1 MNVHSEKEGKVSQG
15 DKKGLIRQAAIRVF
29 AREGF
34 HPARMET
41 IAHEAGV
48 AVGTI
53 YNYFESK
60 KDVLLSVFEAELEER
75 ISFFEELRESG
86 LSVPEQIAQIL
97 QGYFSL
103 LREKTDLV
111 QVLLRERFNPG
122 KGFKDKLS
130 DFHRKVVERIEILI
144 QEGIDQGWVRPC
156 NPRIIAPA
164 LFAVV
169 QSIGVWEMIHPGT
182 VVRELFQTAPTELA
196 DFIWNGLKK
205 GERDEA
211 RD

>member
-1 MNVHSEKEGKVSQG
+1 MARNNKDE
-15 DKKGLIRQAAIRVF
+15 LIREAAIRVF

-34 HPARMET
+34 HRARMET

-60 KDVLLSVFEAELEER
+60 RDVLLAVFEAEFEEQ
-75 ISFFEELRESG
+75 ISFFEGLQESG

-97 QGYFSL
+97 QDHFSL
-103 LREKTDLV
+103 LRERTELA
-111 QVLLRERFNPG
+111 QVLLQERFNPG
-122 KGFKDKLS
+122 EGFKEKLS
-130 DFHRKVVERIEILI
+130 NFHRKVVERIEALI

-156 NPRIIAPA
+156 DPRIIAPA
-164 LFAVV
+164 LFAIV
-169 QSIGVWEMIHPGT
+169 QSIGSWEMIHSGT
-182 VVRELFQTAPTELA
+182 VVGELFQTAPTELA

-205 GERDEA
+205 GDER
-211 RD
+211 

>member
-1 MNVHSEKEGKVSQG
+1 MLQG
-15 DKKGLIRQAAIRVF
+15 DKKRLIRQAAIRVF

-53 YNYFESK
+53 YNYFASK
-60 KDVLLSVFEAELEER
+60 EDVLLSIFEAELDER
-75 ISFFEELRESG
+75 VSFFEELQGSG
-86 LSVPEQIAQIL
+86 LPVPEQIAQIL
-97 QGYFSL
+97 QGHFSL
-103 LREKTDLV
+103 FQEKTELA
-111 QVLLRERFNPG
+111 QVLLQERFNPG
-122 KGFKDKLS
+122 KGFKNKLS
-130 DFHRKVVERIEILI
+130 DFHRKVAERIEALI
-144 QEGIDQGWVRPC
+144 EQGIDQGWVRPC

-169 QSIGVWEMIHPGT
+169 QSIGVWEMIHPEE
-182 VVRELFQTAPTELA
+182 VVQELFQTAPSELA

-205 GERDEA
+205 GDNK
-211 RD
+211 

>member
-1 MNVHSEKEGKVSQG
+1 MARNTKDE
-15 DKKGLIRQAAIRVF
+15 LIRQAAIRVF

-34 HPARMET
+34 HRARMET

-60 KDVLLSVFEAELEER
+60 RDVLLAVFEAEFEEQ
-75 ISFFEELRESG
+75 ISFFEGLQESG
-86 LSVPEQIAQIL
+86 LSIPEQIAQIL
-97 QGYFSL
+97 QGHFSL
-103 LREKTDLV
+103 LREKTELA
-111 QVLLRERFNPG
+111 QVLLQERFNPG
-122 KGFKDKLS
+122 EGFKEKLS
-130 DFHRKVVERIEILI
+130 NFHRKVVERIEALI

-156 NPRIIAPA
+156 DPRIIAPA
-164 LFAVV
+164 LFAIV
-169 QSIGVWEMIHPGT
+169 QSIGSWEMIHSGT

-205 GERDEA
+205 GDER
-211 RD
+211 

>member
-1 MNVHSEKEGKVSQG
+1 MARNNKDE
-15 DKKGLIRQAAIRVF
+15 LIRQAAIRVF

-34 HPARMET
+34 HRARMET

-60 KDVLLSVFEAELEER
+60 KDVLLAVFEAEFEEQ
-75 ISFFEELRESG
+75 ISFFEGLRKSG

-97 QGYFSL
+97 QGHFSL
-103 LREKTDLV
+103 LREKTELA
-111 QVLLRERFNPG
+111 QVLLQERFNPG
-122 KGFKDKLS
+122 EGFKEKLS
-130 DFHRKVVERIEILI
+130 NFHHKVVERIEALI

-156 NPRIIAPA
+156 DPRIIAPA
-164 LFAVV
+164 LFAIV
-169 QSIGVWEMIHPGT
+169 QSIGSWEMIHSGT
-182 VVRELFQTAPTELA
+182 VVGELFQTAPTELA

-205 GERDEA
+205 GDER
-211 RD
+211 

>member
-1 MNVHSEKEGKVSQG
+1 MARNNKDE
-15 DKKGLIRQAAIRVF
+15 LIRQAAIRVF

-34 HPARMET
+34 HRARMET

-60 KDVLLSVFEAELEER
+60 RDVLLAVFEAEFEEQ
-75 ISFFEELRESG
+75 ISFFEGLRKSG

-97 QGYFSL
+97 QDHFSL
-103 LREKTDLV
+103 LREKTELA
-111 QVLLRERFNPG
+111 QVLLQERFNPG
-122 KGFKDKLS
+122 EGFKEKLS
-130 DFHRKVVERIEILI
+130 NFHRKVVERIEALI

-156 NPRIIAPA
+156 DPRIIAPA
-164 LFAVV
+164 LFAIV
-169 QSIGVWEMIHPGT
+169 QSIGSWEMIHPGT
-182 VVRELFQTAPTELA
+182 VVGELFQTAPTELA

-205 GERDEA
+205 GDER
-211 RD
+211 

>member
-1 MNVHSEKEGKVSQG
+1 MARNNKDE
-15 DKKGLIRQAAIRVF
+15 LIRQAAIRVF

-34 HPARMET
+34 HRARMET

-60 KDVLLSVFEAELEER
+60 KDVLLAVFEAEFEEQ
-75 ISFFEELRESG
+75 ISFFEGLRKSG

-97 QGYFSL
+97 QGHFSL
-103 LREKTDLV
+103 LREKTELA
-111 QVLLRERFNPG
+111 QVLLQERFNPG
-122 KGFKDKLS
+122 EGFKEKLS
-130 DFHRKVVERIEILI
+130 NFHHKVVERIEALI

-156 NPRIIAPA
+156 DPRIIAPA

-169 QSIGVWEMIHPGT
+169 QSIGSWEMIHSRT
-182 VVRELFQTAPTELA
+182 VVGELFQTAPTELA

-205 GERDEA
+205 GDER
-211 RD
+211 

>member
-1 MNVHSEKEGKVSQG
+1 MARSNKDE
-15 DKKGLIRQAAIRVF
+15 LIRQAAIRVF

-34 HPARMET
+34 HRARMET

-60 KDVLLSVFEAELEER
+60 KDVLLAVFEAEFEEQ
-75 ISFFEELRESG
+75 ISFFEELRKSG
-86 LSVPEQIAQIL
+86 LSIPEQIAQIL
-97 QGYFSL
+97 QGHFSL
-103 LREKTDLV
+103 LREKTELA
-111 QVLLRERFNPG
+111 QVLLQERFNPG
-122 KGFKDKLS
+122 EGFKEKLS
-130 DFHRKVVERIEILI
+130 NFHHKVVERIEALI

-156 NPRIIAPA
+156 DPRIIAPA

-169 QSIGVWEMIHPGT
+169 QSIGSWEMIHPGT
-182 VVRELFQTAPTELA
+182 VVGELFQTAPTELA

-205 GERDEA
+205 GDER
-211 RD
+211 